1 MKQVACSLA
10 DTKELQ
16 RIIHSKRFCQ
26 PKGAGTRMLYKPGKI
41 RLIIEGYFPYKKWR
55 GSIRQITQVMVI
67 RTDDYWF
74 FQ

>member
-16 RIIHSKRFCQ
+16 RIIQGKRFCQ
-26 PKGAGTRMLYKPGKI
+26 LKGAGTRKLYKAGQI
-41 RLIIEGYFPYKKWR
+41 RLIIEGYFPYKGWW

-67 RTDDYWF
+67 RSDDY
-74 FQ
+74 